1 MIYAN
6 YIWHIIFYSKLVSFL
21 LVSVGFSSPHNS
33 SQLHAGMY
41 NTLSNRHELLSE
53 SQLQYIS
60 GPLSTHWQAIA
71 RSLGLTERDI
81 ADCQIKAG
89 AFGSSC
95 SREACYQMLRSW
107 QCNNPSGA
115 TVARLATG
123 VWSANCGW
131 LLKQLL

>member
-1 MIYAN
+1 
-6 YIWHIIFYSKLVSFL
+6 
-21 LVSVGFSSPHNS
+21 
-33 SQLHAGMY
+33 MY

-60 GPLSTHWQAIA
+60 GPLSTQWHIIA

-81 ADCQIKAG
+81 TASQTKAG
-89 AFGSSC
+89 VFGSSC

-107 QCNNPSGA
+107 QCNDPSGA

-123 VWSANCGW
+123 IWNANCGW
-131 LLKQLL
+131 LLKHLLIDWH